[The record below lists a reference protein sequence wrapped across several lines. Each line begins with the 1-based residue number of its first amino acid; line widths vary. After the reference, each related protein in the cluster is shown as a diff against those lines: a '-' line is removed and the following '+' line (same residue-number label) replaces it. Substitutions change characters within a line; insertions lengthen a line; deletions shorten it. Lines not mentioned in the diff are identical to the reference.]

1 MALTPFDDLD
11 AYLSLPRVSG
21 LAVSPDGR
29 RVVTMISELNDKGTE
44 FVTAAWEVDPVGQ
57 RAARRLTYGAK
68 GESQPTFTAAGDL
81 LFVAA
86 RPTDTDDDPAA
97 A

>member
-1 MALTPFDDLD
+1 MALTPFHDLD

-29 RVVTMISELNDKGTE
+29 RVVTMITELNDKGTE
-44 FVTAAWEVDPVGQ
+44 FITAAWELDPDGQ
-57 RAARRLTYGAK
+57 QEARRLTYGPK
-68 GESQPTFTAAGDL
+68 GESQPAFTAAGDL

-86 RPTDTDDDPAA
+86 RPTVFA
-97 A
+97 

>member
-11 AYLSLPRVSG
+11 AYLSLPRASG

-44 FVTAAWEVDPVGQ
+44 FITAAWELDPDGQ
-57 RAARRLTYGAK
+57 RAARRLTR
-68 GESQPTFTAAGDL
+68 
-81 LFVAA
+81 
-86 RPTDTDDDPAA
+86 RPTGPTPRRERT
-97 A
+97 